1 MAETEGYVAVADEK
15 DVGEGKMWLVRAQGI
30 PILIVRHGGELYV
43 FDDRCPHMGC
53 KFSNGNLDGD
63 FVVCPCHDWRFDLKT
78 GEYES
83 QPSYVLVKYPFKVEA
98 GKIWVKLEEDD
109 F

>member
-15 DVGEGKMWLVRAQGI
+15 DVGEGKMRLVRTQGI
-30 PILIVRHGGELYV
+30 PVLIVRQGSELHV
-43 FDDRCPHMGC
+43 IDDRCPHMGC
-53 KFSNGNLDGD
+53 KFSNGNFDGD
-63 FVVCPCHDWRFDLKT
+63 FIVCPCHDWRFNLKT
-78 GEYES
+78 SEYEN
-83 QPSYVLVKYPFKVEA
+83 QPNYVLKKYPFKVEA